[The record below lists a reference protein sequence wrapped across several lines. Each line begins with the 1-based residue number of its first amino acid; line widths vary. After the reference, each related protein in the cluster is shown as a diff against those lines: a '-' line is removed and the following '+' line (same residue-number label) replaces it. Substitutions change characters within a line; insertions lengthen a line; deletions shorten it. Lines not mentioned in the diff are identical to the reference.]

1 MNMGGPLRSAP
12 DADLLKRTR
21 EDAEAFAVF
30 YERWEGPILAWLQR
44 RTQDP
49 ELAVDLCGE
58 VFASA
63 LGAADRFIGS
73 GSGSAAA
80 WLFTIARNTLL
91 TSLRRGRVE
100 EQARRRLQTWEP
112 VLLHEVDLDAIVEL
126 ASDGPALIAALEN
139 LPPRQREA
147 VHARIVDERSYPEIA
162 EQLACSEM
170 VVRKTV
176 SRGLKAMRDRMKDQP
191 S

>member
-1 MNMGGPLRSAP
+1 MGPLRSAP
-12 DADLLKRTR
+12 DAELLRRTK
-21 EDAEAFAVF
+21 DDPEAFAVF
-30 YERWEGPILAWLQR
+30 YERWEGPVLAWLQR
-44 RTQDP
+44 RTKDP

-63 LGAADRFIGS
+63 LGAADRFIGA

-91 TSLRRGRVE
+91 TSIRRGRVE

-112 VLLHEVDLDAIVEL
+112 VLLHEVDLDAIVALE
-126 ASDGPALIAALEN
+126 SDGPALMAALEQ
-139 LPPRQREA
+139 LPARQRDA
-147 VHARIVDERSYPEIA
+147 VRARILEERAYEDIA
-162 EQLACSEM
+162 RELRCSEM

-176 SRGLKAMRDRMKDQP
+176 SRGLKALRRRMEDRP
-191 S
+191 

>member
-1 MNMGGPLRSAP
+1 MGPLRSAP
-12 DADLLKRTR
+12 DAELLRRTK
-21 EDAEAFAVF
+21 DDPEAFAVF

-44 RTQDP
+44 RTKDP
-49 ELAVDLCGE
+49 EVAVDLSGE

-63 LGAADRFIGS
+63 LGAADRFIGA

-91 TSLRRGRVE
+91 SSVRRGRVE

-112 VLLHEVDLDAIVEL
+112 VLLHEVDLDAIAAL
-126 ASDGPALIAALEN
+126 ASDGPPLMAALEQ
-139 LPPRQREA
+139 LPARQRDA
-147 VHARIVDERSYPEIA
+147 VRARILEERDYEDIA
-162 EQLACSEM
+162 RELECSEM

-176 SRGLKAMRDRMKDQP
+176 SRGLKALRERMEDER
-191 S
+191 

>member
-1 MNMGGPLRSAP
+1 MGPLRSAS
-12 DADLLKRTR
+12 DAELLKRTR

-44 RTQDP
+44 RTKDP
-49 ELAVDLCGE
+49 EVAVDLSGE

-63 LGAADRFIGS
+63 LGAADRFIGA

-91 TSLRRGRVE
+91 TSIRRGRVE
-100 EQARRRLQTWEP
+100 EAARRRLETWEP
-112 VLLHEVDLDAIVEL
+112 VQLHEVDLDAIAALDTE
-126 ASDGPALIAALEN
+126 GPALMAALEA
-139 LPPRQREA
+139 LPARQRDA
-147 VHARIVDERSYPEIA
+147 VRARVLEERPYEEIA
-162 EQLACSEM
+162 RRLECSEL

-176 SRGLKAMRDRMKDQP
+176 SRGLKALRDQMEDRP

>member
-1 MNMGGPLRSAP
+1 MGPLRSAS
-12 DADLLKRTR
+12 DAELLKRTR

-44 RTQDP
+44 RTKDP
-49 ELAVDLCGE
+49 EVAVDLSGE

-63 LGAADRFIGS
+63 LGAADRFIGA

-91 TSLRRGRVE
+91 TSIRRGRVE

-112 VLLHEVDLDAIVEL
+112 VQLHEVDLDAIAAL
-126 ASDGPALIAALEN
+126 ADDGPALMAALEA
-139 LPPRQREA
+139 LPARQRDA
-147 VHARIVDERSYPEIA
+147 VRARVLEERPYEEIA
-162 EQLACSEM
+162 RELECSEL

-176 SRGLKAMRDRMKDQP
+176 SRGLKALREQMEDRP

>member
-1 MNMGGPLRSAP
+1 MGPLRSAS

-21 EDAEAFAVF
+21 DDAEAFAVF

-44 RTQDP
+44 RTRDA
-49 ELAVDLCGE
+49 ELAVDLSGE

-63 LGAADRFIGS
+63 LGAADRFIGA
-73 GSGSAAA
+73 GDGSAAA

-91 TSLRRGRVE
+91 SSIRKGRVE
-100 EQARRRLQTWEP
+100 EQARRRLATWEP
-112 VLLHEVDLDAIVEL
+112 VPLHEVDLDAIVALE
-126 ASDGPALIAALEN
+126 SDGPALMKALAE
-139 LPPRQREA
+139 LPERQRDA
-147 VHARIVDERSYPEIA
+147 VRARILEERSYPEIA
-162 EQLACSEM
+162 QQLDCSEM

-176 SRGLKAMRDRMKDQP
+176 SRGLQALRDRMKDQP

>member
-1 MNMGGPLRSAP
+1 MGPLRSAS
-12 DADLLKRTR
+12 DAELLQRTR
-21 EDAEAFAVF
+21 ADAEAFAVF

-44 RTQDP
+44 RTHDP

-63 LGAADRFIGS
+63 LGAADRFIGA

-91 TSLRRGRVE
+91 SSIRRGRVE
-100 EQARRRLQTWEP
+100 EQARRRLATWEP
-112 VLLHEVDLDAIVEL
+112 IELQDVDLDAIAAL
-126 ASDGPALIAALEN
+126 DGDGPALMAALEQ
-139 LPPRQREA
+139 LPARQRDA
-147 VHARIVDERSYPEIA
+147 VRARVLDERPYEEIA

-176 SRGLKAMRDRMKDQP
+176 SRGLKALRDRMEDRP

>member
-1 MNMGGPLRSAP
+1 MDMGPLRSAP
-12 DADLLKRTR
+12 DAELLKRTR
-21 EDAEAFAVF
+21 DDAEAFAVF

-44 RTQDP
+44 RVKDP

-63 LGAADRFIGS
+63 LGAADRFIGA

-91 TSLRRGRVE
+91 TSIRRGRVE
-100 EQARRRLQTWEP
+100 EQARRRLETWEP
-112 VLLHEVDLDAIVEL
+112 VLLHEIDLDAIVALE
-126 ASDGPALIAALEN
+126 SDGPALMAALEQ
-139 LPPRQREA
+139 LPDRQREA
-147 VHARIVDERSYPEIA
+147 VRARVLDERPYEEIA

-176 SRGLKAMRDRMKDQP
+176 SRGLKALREQMKDQP

>member
-1 MNMGGPLRSAP
+1 MGPLRSAS
-12 DADLLKRTR
+12 DAELLKRTKD
-21 EDAEAFAVF
+21 DAEAFAVF

-44 RTQDP
+44 RTKDP

-63 LGAADRFIGS
+63 LGAADRFIGG

-80 WLFTIARNTLL
+80 WVFTIARNTLL

-112 VLLHEVDLDAIVEL
+112 ILMHEVDLDAIVEL
-126 ASDGPALIAALEN
+126 ASDGPALMAALEN
-139 LPPRQREA
+139 LPARQRDA
-147 VHARIVDERSYPEIA
+147 VRARVLEERAYPDIA
-162 EQLACSEM
+162 EQLECSEM
-170 VVRKTV
+170 VVRKSV
-176 SRGLKAMRDRMKDQP
+176 SRGLKALRDRMKDQP

>member
-1 MNMGGPLRSAP
+1 MGPLWSAS
-12 DADLLKRTR
+12 DADLLKRTKD
-21 EDAEAFAVF
+21 DADAFAVF

-63 LGAADRFIGS
+63 LGAADRFIGA

-100 EQARRRLQTWEP
+100 EHARRRLEAWEP
-112 VLLHEVDLDAIVEL
+112 VLLHEIDLDAIVEL
-126 ASDGPALIAALEN
+126 ESDGPALMAALEN
-139 LPPRQREA
+139 LPDRQRDA
-147 VHARIVDERSYPEIA
+147 VRARILEERPYPEIA
-162 EQLACSEM
+162 QQLACSEL
-170 VVRKTV
+170 VVRKSV
-176 SRGLKAMRDRMKDQP
+176 SRGLKALRDRMKDQP